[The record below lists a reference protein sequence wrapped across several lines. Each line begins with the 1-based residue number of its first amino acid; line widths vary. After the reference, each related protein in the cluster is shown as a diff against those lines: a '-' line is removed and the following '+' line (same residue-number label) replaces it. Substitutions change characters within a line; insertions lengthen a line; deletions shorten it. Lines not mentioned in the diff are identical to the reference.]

1 LNNEKGILALAID
14 LLVEEIKDE
23 NSTLMRAGESR
34 IHMLHGAMK
43 DTNATL
49 KDPEAFSRKYD
60 FDRPITKGKGKRIWD
75 RVKFSTE
82 LKSVDALRGKITRHN
97 TTINLLLTSAGK

>member
-34 IHMLHGAMK
+34 IRMLDAIMK
-43 DTNATL
+43 ERNATL
-49 KDPEAFSRKYD
+49 KDLEAFSRKYE
-60 FDRPITKGKGKRIWD
+60 FDRSVTKGKAKRIWD

-82 LKSVDALRGKITRHN
+82 LRSMDVLRGKLTRHN